1 MEARS
6 SSRIFS
12 AGAVV
17 ALLLVLALPAAVP
30 CTPSENSSHSLAA
43 DPAPGEK
50 NRNERERCKKME
62 NGRLPKG
69 CPDGGERLPQD
80 KRSPLDTIPPLA
92 PLVA

>member
-6 SSRIFS
+6 SSRLS
-12 AGAVV
+12 AHGALL

-30 CTPSENSSHSLAA
+30 CTPSESSHHSLAA
-43 DPAPGEK
+43 DSAPAEK
-50 NRNERERCKKME
+50 NRSERERCKKTE

-80 KRSPLDTIPPLA
+80 KRSPLDNLPPLA

>member
-1 MEARS
+1 MFS
-6 SSRIFS
+6 S
-12 AGAVV
+12 GALV

-30 CTPSENSSHSLAA
+30 CTPGDRSHSLTA
-43 DPAPGEK
+43 DAPQEK
-50 NRNERERCKKME
+50 NRSERERCKKME

-80 KRSPLDTIPPLA
+80 KRSPLDTIPPLS